1 MNKTKKCQK
10 RIFSGKVKTI
20 VENVSSGE
28 SVYEYALARN
38 AQLTL
43 VLTAIRLTQARIYV
57 NIQLAARSARA
68 TVIGIVL
75 ADGTS
80 TVELHTKQL
89 HEAPETVSNLLIK
102 IVLDERATCTY
113 DGQIRVERGAQR
125 TDAYQRNENL
135 LLSPEVHI
143 ETKPSLEILANDVRC
158 THGVATGT
166 LAKEELWYLQS
177 RGISLPEAR
186 ALLVSGFLE
195 SALSLINDQKTREHI
210 YQQITSKL

>member
-28 SVYEYALARN
+28 SVYEYTVGEN

-43 VLTAIRLTQARIYV
+43 VLTAIGPTQANAYV
-57 NIQLAARSARA
+57 NIQLSARGARA
-68 TVIGIVL
+68 TVIGIVM
-75 ADGTS
+75 ADRAS
-80 TVELHTKQL
+80 TVELHTQQL

-102 IVLDERATCTY
+102 TVLDERATCIY
-113 DGQIRVERGAQR
+113 DGGIRVESGAQK

-135 LLSPEVHI
+135 LLSPEVHM
-143 ETKPSLEILANDVRC
+143 ESKPSLEILANDVRC

-186 ALLVSGFLE
+186 TLLVSGFLE
-195 SALSLINDQKTREHI
+195 SALNLINDQKTREHI
-210 YQQITSKL
+210 YQQITSRL